1 MIISWSCV
9 CKSWTHRLSNATP
22 TMEDIRENSQAN
34 LGELQY
40 FAS

>member
-1 MIISWSCV
+1 
-9 CKSWTHRLSNATP
+9 
-22 TMEDIRENSQAN
+22 MEDIRENSQAN